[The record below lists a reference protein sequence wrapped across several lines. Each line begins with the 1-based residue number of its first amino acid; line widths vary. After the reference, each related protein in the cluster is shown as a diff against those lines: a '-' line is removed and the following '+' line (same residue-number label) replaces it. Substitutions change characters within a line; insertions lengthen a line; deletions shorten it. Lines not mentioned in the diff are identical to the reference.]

1 MTTVRIPNPA
11 EDAFPWVKASA
22 AVLVCGALGLG
33 LAKYGMEEDR
43 TGESGEAAL
52 AEVPMME
59 APSEEPVVEREPA
72 TSPVEVEV
80 PDAAVLADAF
90 AEPDAFIAPVAVVT
104 APPVGG
110 GSHTVRRGRVAYLRC
125 EGVPQRPGPFPCPRD
140 EALENAVWAAL
151 QITLTTCGSLTGQ
164 GEADVVIDFDH
175 MDTPTA
181 RMRDTFASDAVRVD
195 ADAVLSCSQAALAT
209 VRTVFSRQGN
219 QRAGHSRRLMVSF
232 RFVVE

>member
-1 MTTVRIPNPA
+1 MTTVRVPTAA
-11 EDAFPWVKASA
+11 EDAFPWVKSGLA
-22 AVLVCGALGLG
+22 AILCGALGLG

-43 TGESGEAAL
+43 TGESGEGEPVLAELPIAAL
-52 AEVPMME
+52 PAEEPPAQEAEV
-59 APSEEPVVEREPA
+59 APEPA
-72 TSPVEVEV
+72 TAPVLAVDV
-80 PDAAVLADAF
+80 PDAPVPADAF
-90 AEPDAFIAPVAVVT
+90 VEPDAFVAPVAVVT

-151 QITLTTCGSLTGQ
+151 DTTITTCGTLAGQ

-175 MDTPTA
+175 ADTPTA

-209 VRTVFSRQGN
+209 VRTVF
-219 QRAGHSRRLMVSF
+219 HPRRLMVSF

>member
-1 MTTVRIPNPA
+1 MTTVRIPNAA

-43 TGESGEAAL
+43 TVESGEVAL
-52 AEVPMME
+52 VQEPAME
-59 APSEEPVVEREPA
+59 APPEGPVVEAEPA
-72 TSPVEVEV
+72 TAPVVEADV

-90 AEPDAFIAPVAVVT
+90 VVPDAFVAPVAVVT

-110 GSHTVRRGRVAYLRC
+110 GSHIVRRGRVAYLRC

-140 EALENAVWAAL
+140 EALENAVWSAL
-151 QITLTTCGSLTGQ
+151 DATITTCGTLAGQ

-175 MDTPTA
+175 ADTPTA

-195 ADAVLSCSQAALAT
+195 ADAVLSCSQAALAS
-209 VRTVFSRQGN
+209 VRTVF
-219 QRAGHSRRLMVSF
+219 HPRRLMVSF
-232 RFVVE
+232 RFTVE